1 VQFPNKLFGY
11 LSRDFVYRHCPCFPH
26 TILQNGRSGEAM
38 GNKLAIQMH
47 VTIIFWKRLTRHLN
61 SFIMQ
66 NASPEMQTRN
76 ALLPETD
83 N

>member
-1 VQFPNKLFGY
+1 
-11 LSRDFVYRHCPCFPH
+11 
-26 TILQNGRSGEAM
+26 M